1 MIQVMLTFIMNYL
14 IKQIWLWST
23 LWIKCSHMNSKNM
36 QKTLYGRIQTFKIE
50 IKLQREVEKIN
61 VK

>member
-1 MIQVMLTFIMNYL
+1 
-14 IKQIWLWST
+14 
-23 LWIKCSHMNSKNM
+23 MNSKNM